1 MTFGLTDSGF
11 KAKKFTDLLADS
23 AVGLKRELG
32 IDIDTN
38 PDAIAKVITNIF
50 DLALAEPWAA
60 VEGMQSMFDIDSAE
74 GKHLDDLVGYIRM
87 ERLPAKAAFGDAY
100 IGVNTSILQYPLG
113 TILTDVSGKEYT
125 TTSPTSTTGDSR
137 TVKTTLTVS
146 NVVGTGDNLTI
157 GIGGVAFSATIV
169 LSIPDAVTSLVASV
183 NARTSETDFIATT
196 TTEGQVYTIILTKQD
211 DTVTGSITYLD
222 TLVLVESVS
231 PVPVIKSEYSSTE
244 VPVGSVY
251 AINNNSNVV
260 SVSNRYAF
268 TGSSAAETDAELRK
282 RHKLVLST
290 AGAST
295 VPAIYSALNQVS
307 GVTATVIVEND
318 TMGTVDNVP
327 AKSIMCVIKG
337 GDDSAIGEALWN
349 NKPAG
354 IETYGS
360 VGVAVSDSFSN
371 TQIVSFSRPTPIY
384 VHLDVDY
391 GIHPELS
398 SSFPLDGEDQ
408 IRQLVN
414 EYGEA
419 LAIGADILPNLFE
432 AKILST
438 VGGLWKATVTMGTTT
453 SAGDTTPTLSAGIIP
468 VAPTAEAYFSTSRI
482 TVSGV

>member
-23 AVGLKRELG
+23 AVDLKRELG

-50 DLALAEPWAA
+50 NLALSEPWAA
-60 VEGMQSMFDIDSAE
+60 VEDMQSMFDIDSAE

-100 IGVNTSILQYPLG
+100 IGVGIPMLQYPLG

-125 TTSPTSTTGDSR
+125 TTSDISTTGDSK
-137 TVKTTLTVS
+137 TVRTTLTVS

-157 GIGGVAFSATIV
+157 GIGGIAFSETIA
-169 LSIPDAVTSLVASV
+169 LSIPDAVTNLVSSV
-183 NARTSETDFIATT
+183 NARTSETDFVATT
-196 TTEGQVYTIILTKQD
+196 TTEGSVYTIILTKQD

-231 PVPVIKSEYSSTE
+231 PVPIIKSEYSSAE
-244 VPVGSVY
+244 VPAGSVY

-282 RHKLVLST
+282 RHKLVIST

-295 VPAIYSALNQVS
+295 IPAIYSALNQVS
-307 GVTATVIVEND
+307 GVTDTIIVEND
-318 TMGTVDNVP
+318 TMGVVDSVP
-327 AKSIMCVIKG
+327 AKSIMCVVKG
-337 GDDSAIGEALWN
+337 GADSEIGEALWK

-354 IETYGS
+354 IETYGN
-360 VGVAVSDSFSN
+360 VGVEVSDSFSN
-371 TQIVSFSRPTPIY
+371 TKVVSFSRPTPIY
-384 VHLDVDY
+384 VHLNVDY

-398 SSFPLDGEDQ
+398 SNFPLDGEAQ
-408 IRQLVN
+408 ILKLVN

-419 LAIGADILPNLFE
+419 LAIGVDILPNLFE

-438 VGGLWKATVTMGTTT
+438 VGGLWKATITMGTTT
-453 SAGDTTPTLSAGIIP
+453 TAGDATPALSTDIVPI
-468 VAPTAEAYFSTSRI
+468 APTAEAYFSTSRI
-482 TVSGV
+482 TVSGG